1 MRSREGDPDNHGEGL
16 GVGGLLDVDLP
27 RHGVHVHGGDD
38 LNLLCVYDWRWTLN
52 FLEKTMAFLMIV
64 SISVLKVFNYASMER
79 AEMLKRS

>member
-38 LNLLCVYDWRWTLN
+38 LNLTENKLVTKVQ
-52 FLEKTMAFLMIV
+52 FQMKTCL
-64 SISVLKVFNYASMER
+64 
-79 AEMLKRS
+79 